1 MPNDKR
7 GSCQSLDICPI
18 HKYTLT
24 HSTHTL
30 HAVGEEWSPHTLPH
44 THTQRSRP
52 ALTHV
57 VTRTFTSRSL
67 LFYHESPKNRFIVT
81 EGWCFNVTP
90 SYMEHMLKH
99 RSILLLPT
107 VVLFTLLGCFGESD
121 NKTRWLSSYGAKHR
135 FYTTQCCSYCYAL
148 QPSVGNVPADLW
160 KQNSLSVC
168 ADCLAELFIHDFQTK
183 NTGVLFSSCVFG
195 PWSNT
200 SSTILQRNQ
209 TYEQLICPKVSN
221 TH

>member
-1 MPNDKR
+1 MVK
-7 GSCQSLDICPI
+7 CQTTSEGAARALTSAPSTST
-18 HKYTLT
+18 HSHTPHT
-24 HSTHTL
+24 HSTQLERSEALTPSHT
-30 HAVGEEWSPHTLPH
+30 H

-67 LFYHESPKNRFIVT
+67 LFYHQSPKNRFIVT

-90 SYMEHMLKH
+90 SYTEHMLKH

-148 QPSVGNVPADLW
+148 
-160 KQNSLSVC
+160 
-168 ADCLAELFIHDFQTK
+168 
-183 NTGVLFSSCVFG
+183 
-195 PWSNT
+195 
-200 SSTILQRNQ
+200 
-209 TYEQLICPKVSN
+209 
-221 TH
+221 